1 MGFFKK
7 KEKEEPVKELRAIVS
22 GHVIPITEVADPV
35 FSSKA
40 LGDGVAIRPEG
51 QVITAPCS
59 GEISMVAETG
69 HAVGIPVNNGAELL
83 LHIGLD
89 TVSLD
94 GEGFRVMVKQGK
106 KVKQGDVLLE
116 FDKAL
121 VERKGLATDCILIVT
136 NADDFSGMKLA
147 GGIDAVQNET
157 VVCTF

>member
-7 KEKEEPVKELRAIVS
+7 KEETVKELRAVVS
-22 GHVIPITEVADPV
+22 GSVIPITEVADPV

-40 LGDGVAIRPEG
+40 LGDGIAIRPDG
-51 QVITAPCS
+51 QVITSPCN

-69 HAVGIPVNNGAELL
+69 HAVGITVNNGAELL

-89 TVSLD
+89 TVSLN
-94 GEGFRVMVKQGK
+94 GEGFKVMVRQGK

-116 FDKAL
+116 FDKTL
-121 VERKGLATDCILIVT
+121 VEQKGFATDCILIVT
-136 NADDFSGMKLA
+136 NPDDFPDMKLVD
-147 GGIDAVQNET
+147 GMNAVQNES